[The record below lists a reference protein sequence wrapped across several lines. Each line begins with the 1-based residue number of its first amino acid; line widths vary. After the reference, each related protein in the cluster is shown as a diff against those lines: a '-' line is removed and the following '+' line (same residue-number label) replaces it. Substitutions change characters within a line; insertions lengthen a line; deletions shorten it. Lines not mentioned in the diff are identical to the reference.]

1 MFAFGV
7 SEVVQASV
15 VTAIG
20 GILITLI
27 TQFTRSN
34 AKDHALVQNK
44 LDQLSDK
51 IVDTHTSVTEVKVDV
66 KYLRED
72 QNRLENRFNT
82 HLEDRN
88 EKSDR

>member
-20 GILITLI
+20 GILIALI

-34 AKDHALVQNK
+34 SKDHAIVQHK

-72 QNRLENRFNT
+72 QNRLENRFNK
-82 HLEDRN
+82 HLEDRS

>member
-20 GILITLI
+20 GILIALI

-34 AKDHALVQNK
+34 SKDHAIVQHK

-88 EKSDR
+88 EKPNR

>member
-1 MFAFGV
+1 MPALVV
-7 SEVVQASV
+7 SEVVQGAI

-20 GILITLI
+20 GILIALI

-34 AKDHALVQNK
+34 AKDHAIVQNK

-51 IVDTHTSVTEVKVDV
+51 IIDTHTSVTEVKVDV

-72 QNRLENRFNT
+72 QNRLENRFNM

-88 EKSDR
+88 EKPDR

>member
-20 GILITLI
+20 GILIALI

-34 AKDHALVQNK
+34 AKDHAIVQHK
-44 LDQLSDK
+44 LDQLS
-51 IVDTHTSVTEVKVDV
+51 DTHTSVTEVKVDV

-88 EKSDR
+88 EKPNR